1 MAHDITLN
9 TCPKGWNRLKVNQI
23 CSITSGSTPSRNEAG
38 NFKGNIL
45 WVTSGELKKRF
56 INSTIEQIS
65 EEAAKRSNLKMYEP
79 GTVVIAIYG
88 LEAEG
93 IRGTASIV
101 GKKCT
106 ISQAC
111 MAFTDFKSVSND
123 YFYYW
128 YLNNG
133 QIIGLRF
140 AQGTKQQNLSTDIVG
155 NLPICF
161 PPLAE
166 QKKIAAILST
176 QDRVIELKEKRLAE
190 KLLQKKY
197 LMQVLLSGKK
207 RLHSCTDDWCNQQL
221 GSAFDERV
229 ETNCTG
235 LELLSITGTKGILP
249 QSEIDKKN
257 NASEDKSKYRRI
269 CNGDIGYNTMR
280 MWQGVSAYSEYEGIV
295 SPAYTILKPRK
306 EIDARFFSYLFKL
319 KSVITL
325 FQRHSQGLVDDT
337 LNLKYEHFRTINLLV
352 PKSKQEQV
360 AIAERLLTAD
370 RELSLLRAD
379 LEQERQKKKAL
390 MQLLLSG
397 IVRVNAKGGEA
408 DGAV

>member
-166 QKKIAAILST
+166 QKKIAAVLST
-176 QDRVIELKEKRLAE
+176 QDRVIELKERRLEEKRR
-190 KLLQKKY
+190 QKKY
-197 LMQVLLSGKK
+197 LMQRVLHGK
-207 RLHSCTDDWCNQQL
+207 W
-221 GSAFDERV
+221 
-229 ETNCTG
+229 
-235 LELLSITGTKGILP
+235 P
-249 QSEIDKKN
+249 
-257 NASEDKSKYRRI
+257 
-269 CNGDIGYNTMR
+269 
-280 MWQGVSAYSEYEGIV
+280 
-295 SPAYTILKPRK
+295 
-306 EIDARFFSYLFKL
+306 
-319 KSVITL
+319 VITL
-325 FQRHSQGLVDDT
+325 HDLVVPLSEQVGNKKIEVLSISANIGFVNQSEKFGKDISGRQYSKYLVIHKGDFAYNKGNSKSYPQGCIYPLEDRETGAVPNVFIPFRLKHGHDYRFFKYLFESGYLNAQLYKRINSGVRDDGL
-337 LNLKYEHFRTINLLV
+337 LNLKDEEFFKCLIPV
-352 PKSKQEQV
+352 PPVKEQIQ
-360 AIAERLLTAD
+360 IANILSTAD

-390 MQLLLSG
+390 MQRLLSG
-397 IVRVNAKGGEA
+397 LVRVNAKGGEA